1 MDFPNTLDQ
10 MYSNLLAEHTRLLTE
25 MKNGDTEKF
34 SQTSHLET
42 QVSTLMKGVLKL
54 KNTIQKNKLKE

>member
-1 MDFPNTLDQ
+1 
-10 MYSNLLAEHTRLLTE
+10 LTE
-25 MKNGDTEKF
+25 MKNGDIEKF
-34 SQTSHLET
+34 AQTSFLET

>member
-1 MDFPNTLDQ
+1 MDFTNNLDQ
-10 MYSNLLAEHTRLLTE
+10 MYSNLLSEHTRLLGE
-25 MKNGDTEKF
+25 LKNGDTEKF
-34 SQTSHLET
+34 SQFSSLET